1 MRSLKLLLIFIVIVA
16 FVSILALMT
25 DYFAGISLWHVYTLM
40 GICMTLFYG
49 IFPYLKKIA
58 GRKEND
64 L

>member
-16 FVSILALMT
+16 FVSILA
-25 DYFAGISLWHVYTLM
+25 GISLWHVYALM
-40 GICMTLFYG
+40 GICMILFYG
-49 IFPYLKKIA
+49 IFPYFKKIA